1 MKFLLLVFSLIF
13 CGFAYSAPL
22 QELISKPEVLGNW
35 SVDEI
40 ILNYK
45 KEVEQSYYN
54 HKYDEYSIP
63 NAYNDFNLYIS
74 AEDDDDEEAQF
85 LLGTM
90 FYKSGLL
97 EDALYWYEIAANN
110 QNKEAQTVL
119 GVIYY
124 IENGNRFLDAGLVS
138 IDHREAYG
146 WLEEEPSRIAS
157 ILYAVMEAL
166 GQVYSKDVRKA
177 IVSFRDIANDYSG
190 EVGEKAAILYA
201 LLAHVYSESTSKNE
215 KRESM
220 EILDDA
226 MYEYDSETER
236 SIYRLI
242 RRNTPR

>member
-13 CGFAYSAPL
+13 SGFAYSAPL
-22 QELISKPEVLGNW
+22 QELISKPEVLGSW

-45 KEVEQSYYN
+45 KEVERSYYN

-63 NAYNDFNLYIS
+63 NAYNDPNLYDD
-74 AEDDDDEEAQF
+74 AEDGDDDAQF
-85 LLGTM
+85 LIGSM
-90 FYKSGLL
+90 SYKAGFL
-97 EDALYWYEIAANN
+97 EDALHWFKISAEEGNLKA
-110 QNKEAQTVL
+110 ETLL
-119 GVIYY
+119 GVIHY

-138 IDHREAYG
+138 IDHREAYY

-166 GQVYSKDVRKA
+166 GQVYPKDVRKA

-201 LLAHVYSESTSKNE
+201 LLAHVYSESTSENE

-226 MYEYDSETER
+226 IYEYDSETER